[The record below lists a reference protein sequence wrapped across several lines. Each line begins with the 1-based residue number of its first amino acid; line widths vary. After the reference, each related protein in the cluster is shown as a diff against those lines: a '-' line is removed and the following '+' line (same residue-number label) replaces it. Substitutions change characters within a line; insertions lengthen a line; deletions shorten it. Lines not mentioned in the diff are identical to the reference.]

1 MTLPRLRR
9 SRGALALERAIRR
22 WWAPAALA
30 AILLLGLTARWER
43 ARYGLPYLQHI
54 DEPFIANKALGML
67 QTGDFN
73 PHLFFYGTLV
83 TYLDV
88 AVDVAHFYS
97 LAGLPEGDPRALR
110 SPHEIRIGKLFG
122 PITGPTEEYAYY
134 LSHPSFYLWNRRL
147 TGLFGVAAVLLSFAL
162 AKRLA
167 REDDDPRAG
176 VAAGLAAAFVLAT
189 NTFHLEQSS
198 FVTADVPATTLAV
211 TVLWLTIR
219 FVDRQR
225 PGWLCWALLAGGLA
239 VSTKFNSAPILLVP
253 ATVLVVAAVRRWA
266 GYRPWLW
273 PAAVAIPAAGFLAAT
288 PYALLD
294 LPAMLRDTGYVFGS
308 YAAPS
313 GEPLAAQVGRLTLA
327 LSQLWAYLGWG
338 VAIGALAG
346 LVLAARRWAAWLVFP
361 IGILVLLATATAR
374 LTYHRNLVLLY
385 PLASIA
391 FGVCVG
397 ELLAE
402 GRWRR
407 ARQVAAAI
415 LLLGAGWA
423 AQRGLREAWYA
434 GHTPDTR
441 SEVVDR
447 LNVAGRWRRIAVAH
461 ELQIHPLDLAR
472 LRASGTSP
480 TRVEVRPLARL
491 LCSTPREEVVVV
503 PTRVDSYFPPTRP
516 LTERYERV
524 LALGG
529 GAAVFALQPLR
540 PLTLDSPP
548 ISPGIAVRLPAP
560 PPAVLT
566 GACLETL
573 SPGAMERSAG
583 AHRNGTVALLPA
595 GESLLTPALALV
607 AGSNLFEIAIEGPD
621 ANRPTAPVLRA
632 TLLDAAGG
640 DVVKSVLLPVAT
652 APEKLRVAITLP
664 APRTLRLRL
673 TAEGP
678 AASRLR
684 IAAITVT
691 EPTGAK
697 SAAGAARRRGSPRA
711 PRAGR

>member
-1 MTLPRLRR
+1 MTLLHQLPRAARPFLMV
-9 SRGALALERAIRR
+9 SKRAIRR

-30 AILLLGLTARWER
+30 AILVLGLAARWER
-43 ARYGLPYLQHI
+43 ARFGLPYLQHV
-54 DEPFIANKALGML
+54 DEPYIANKALGML

-97 LAGLPEGDPRALR
+97 LAGLPPDDPRALR

-122 PITGPTEEYAYY
+122 PLTGPSEEYGYY

-147 TGLFGVAAVLLSFAL
+147 TGLFGIAAVLLAFAL

-167 REDDDPRAG
+167 GKEDDPGRG
-176 VAAGLAAAFVLAT
+176 VTAGLAAAFALAT

-198 FVTADVPATTLAV
+198 MVTADVPAATLAV
-211 TVLWLTIR
+211 TVLWLSLG
-219 FVDRQR
+219 FVDSQR
-225 PGWLCWALLAGGLA
+225 PGWLCLALLAGGLA

-253 ATVLVVAAVRRWA
+253 VTVLVVAAVRRSA

-273 PAAVAIPAAGFLAAT
+273 PAAVAVPAAGFLAAT
-288 PYALLD
+288 PYAVLD
-294 LPAMLRDTGYVFGS
+294 LPAMLRDTGYVFS
-308 YAAPS
+308 AYAAPS
-313 GEPLAAQVGRLTLA
+313 GEPLAAKVGRLTLS
-327 LSQLWAYLGWG
+327 LSQLWEFLGWG

-346 LVLAARRWAAWLVFP
+346 LALAARRWAAWLVFP

-385 PLASIA
+385 PLAAIA

-397 ELLAE
+397 ELFAE

-407 ARQVAAAI
+407 ARLVAAAM

-423 AQRGLREAWYA
+423 AQRGLRVSWTA

-441 SEVVDR
+441 SQVIDR
-447 LNVAGRWRRIAVAH
+447 LNAAGRWRRIAVAR

-472 LRASGTSP
+472 LRA
-480 TRVEVRPLARL
+480 RAVVKPLARL
-491 LCSTPREEVVVV
+491 LCSKAPEEVLVL
-503 PTRVDSYFPPTRP
+503 PARVGSTYPVTRP

-529 GAAVFALQPLR
+529 GPEVFVLEPLR
-540 PLTLDSPP
+540 SLPLDSPP
-548 ISPGIAVRLPAP
+548 MSPGIAVRLPAA
-560 PPAVLT
+560 PPAVLA

-573 SPGAMERSAG
+573 SPGSMERSAG
-583 AHRNGTVALLPA
+583 ARRNGTVALLPA
-595 GESLLTPALALV
+595 GESLLTPALALA
-607 AGSNLFEIAIEGPD
+607 AGSKVFEIGIAGPD
-621 ANRPTAPVLRA
+621 ADRPTASALRVA
-632 TLLDAAGG
+632 LLDAAGG
-640 DVVKSVLLPVAT
+640 DVVKSALLPVAT
-652 APEKLRVAITLP
+652 APGTLRFGVALA
-664 APRTLRLRL
+664 APRTVRLRV

-684 IAAITVT
+684 IAAITLT
-691 EPTGAK
+691 EPATTEGP
-697 SAAGAARRRGSPRA
+697 AGAARRRHSPKAR
-711 PRAGR
+711 RAGR